1 MFTES
6 NIRVE
11 LLQGGRGALEVERDG
26 WLHVK
31 TVPCCIFAQAT
42 LGRYELLVQG
52 ERHLLAEGEAFLVPA
67 NLKLEITHHVN
78 PDRGR
83 MEFRWLHFRFS
94 LFGALDFGD
103 ILDMPRRLDAA
114 TSDRIGGFAESILAL
129 GDDGSLAAVLKRL
142 ELGHAAFGV
151 IAAISPLKTEFLE
164 RQTHLDALVEVLGY
178 IKGHLHRKLGV
189 EELAAKAHMSR
200 SGFHAHFVGLLGC
213 SPQRYVLRE
222 RLELAAGRLLST
234 GEPLGEIAAGLGF
247 QSQFHFSRCFK
258 RRYGVPPARFRERF
272 QTDAYGRG

>member
-6 NIRVE
+6 NIKVE
-11 LLQGGRGALEVERDG
+11 LLQCGRGSLGVAQDG

-31 TVPCCIFAQAT
+31 TVPYCVFAQAT
-42 LGRYELLVQG
+42 LGNYELVAKG

-78 PDRGR
+78 PGRGS

-94 LFGALDFGD
+94 LFGALDFGE
-103 ILDMPRRLDAA
+103 ILDMPRRVEVA
-114 TSDRIGGFAESILAL
+114 TADRVGQLAESIFAL
-129 GDDGSLAAVLKRL
+129 REETSLAAALKRL
-142 ELGHAAFGV
+142 ELGHAALGV
-151 IAAISPLKTEFLE
+151 IASISPLKRDFLE
-164 RQTHLDALVEVLGY
+164 RQTHLARMVEVLGY
-178 IKGHLHRKLGV
+178 VKGHLHRKLSVG
-189 EELAAKAHMSR
+189 ELAARAHMSR
-200 SGFHAHFVGLLGC
+200 SGFHAHFVGLTGC

-234 GEPLGEIAAGLGF
+234 ALPLGEIAAGLGF

-258 RRYGVPPARFRERF
+258 RQYGVPPASFRERF
-272 QTDAYGRG
+272 QADAYGRG